1 MIERSTSTTSTFFA
15 DPSRSR
21 NQQRLP
27 AMILVPAGITALS
40 QAFFV
45 LSAFTHRRKS
55 TLSEG
60 MPRRYK
66 PGGFDSAGRYST
78 GATLFFI
85 LQL

>member
-27 AMILVPAGITALS
+27 AMILVPAGITALI
-40 QAFFV
+40 QAFFFV
-45 LSAFTHRRKS
+45 LSAFSKA
-55 TLSEG
+55 SEG